1 MIIGITGGIGSGKS
15 LVAKELCSFKN
26 TVYYHADEEAK
37 NLINSSITIKNKII
51 ETFGEKSYCND
62 KLNRKYIA
70 ELVFKD
76 SVLLGRL
83 NGFIHPEVKIHFNNF
98 IKNQKKNALILY
110 ENAIL
115 FETNSDMLCDIII
128 SMNAPK
134 ELRIK
139 RVMLRDKVAEKQVK
153 AIIKNQWSDAKRNLL
168 SNYYITNINKEETML
183 KIKKIFNN
191 LTQNQLYF

>member
-1 MIIGITGGIGSGKS
+1 
-15 LVAKELCSFKN
+15 
-26 TVYYHADEEAK
+26 
-37 NLINSSITIKNKII
+37 
-51 ETFGEKSYCND
+51 
-62 KLNRKYIA
+62 
-70 ELVFKD
+70 
-76 SVLLGRL
+76 
-83 NGFIHPEVKIHFNNF
+83 
-98 IKNQKKNALILY
+98 
-110 ENAIL
+110 
-115 FETNSDMLCDIII
+115 MLCDIII